1 MTGFTLCNL
10 FMTILYHSNVIVSIC
25 CITNKKIGFF
35 VIIWILQPMLCLQTK
50 GSFDKIYHN
59 RLRRVYFMKCKNCGI
74 EYIGKSCPNCGM
86 KRKTMTPAKVFIVI
100 IAVILFGTFCSA
112 LRRSWEKPEEMIKK
126 PAQSDQQQTNVEEN
140 KPNIMYYITA
150 TELLDEVK
158 ENGVA
163 ADSKYKDK
171 VIQVTGKVGSIN
183 NDISGHSYVTLVHY
197 EDIFSITT
205 VQCYFDKKNIEQI
218 VNLKPDEIIT
228 VYGTYKNRTLNV
240 SLKNCQVVTE

>member
-1 MTGFTLCNL
+1 
-10 FMTILYHSNVIVSIC
+10 
-25 CITNKKIGFF
+25 
-35 VIIWILQPMLCLQTK
+35 
-50 GSFDKIYHN
+50 
-59 RLRRVYFMKCKNCGI
+59 MKCKNCGHR
-74 EYIGKSCPNCGM
+74 YNGNFCPNCGRINDNTKVGM
-86 KRKTMTPAKVFIVI
+86 PIPIKVFLIF

-112 LRRSWEKPEEMIKK
+112 LRRSWEKPEEMTNK

-163 ADSKYKDK
+163 ADNKYKDK

-205 VQCYFDKKNIEQI
+205 VQCYFNKKNIEQI

-228 VYGTYKNRTLNV
+228 VYGTYKNSTFNIILN
-240 SLKNCQVVTE
+240 NCQVVGEK